1 MYFSDAFA
9 CKLPNPMAEPPSTDK
24 LTDFSNRQSQ
34 AERGGLSRQLGLG
47 SAVAAVAG
55 ESIAVGIFLTPAGMA
70 RSLGSPF
77 WLLVVWLAMG
87 AMALSGALCYGELA
101 ARFPAAGGG
110 YVYLR
115 EAYGPRLAFLYGWMS
130 FLVLD
135 PGVTAALAVG
145 MASYAAFIIG
155 LSPGSMKVMAILTI
169 LVVAMLNI
177 RHTQLGA
184 WFLRWMTTL
193 KLSVLGLL
201 AFWALAKGA
210 GNWGHF
216 LPFVPQRPGSEP
228 LLAALAGSYVAA
240 FFSFGGWWDV
250 SKIAGEVRDPKR
262 TLPRALALGVLLVT
276 TVYILMSAVFIYVV
290 PLSQVTSD
298 ETFVAQAGAR
308 VFGPAGG
315 TLLALIVVACVLG
328 GLAAIIMAAP
338 RVYYAMARDG
348 LFFPS
353 VAKLH
358 PRFGTPARAIGLHA
372 LLASLIV
379 TLGTFNQIIAYFV
392 FVAVIFV
399 GLTVAGL
406 FRLKA
411 VGRDERSFG
420 FPWTA
425 IIFLTLIVLL
435 LVLLAM
441 SNPWQALLGAGVVA
455 LGVPFYRRL
464 HFKAEPPGN
473 QNPSQT
479 PVD

>member
-1 MYFSDAFA
+1 
-9 CKLPNPMAEPPSTDK
+9 MAEPPYADN
-24 LTDFSNRQSQ
+24 LTKSSDHKSQ
-34 AERGGLSRQLGLG
+34 VEHGGLSRQLGLG

-77 WLLVVWLAMG
+77 WLLLVWLAMG
-87 AMALSGALCYGELA
+87 IMALSGAFCYGELA

-145 MASYAAFIIG
+145 MASYAGYIIG
-155 LSPGSMKVMAILTI
+155 LSPGGVKLMAILTI
-169 LVVAMLNI
+169 LIVAMLNI
-177 RHTQLGA
+177 RHTRLGA
-184 WFLRWMTTL
+184 GFLRSMTAL
-193 KLSVLGLL
+193 KLGVLGLL
-201 AFWALAKGA
+201 AFWALSQRA
-210 GNWGHF
+210 GDWTHF
-216 LPFVPQRPGSEP
+216 VPFVAQRPGSEP

-250 SKIAGEVRDPKR
+250 SKIAGEIRNPKR
-262 TLPRALALGVLLVT
+262 TLPRALALGVLVVT
-276 TVYILMSAVFIYVV
+276 AVYVLMSAVFIYVV
-290 PLSQVTSD
+290 PLGQITSD
-298 ETFVAQAGAR
+298 ETFVAQAGER

-315 TLLALIVVACVLG
+315 SLLAAIVVACVLG
-328 GLAAIIMAAP
+328 SLAAIIMAAP
-338 RVYYAMARDG
+338 RVYYAMAGDG
-348 LFFPS
+348 LFFSS
-353 VAKLH
+353 VSALH

-372 LLASLIV
+372 LVASLIV
-379 TLGTFNQIIAYFV
+379 ALGTFNQIIAYFV
-392 FVAVIFV
+392 FVAVIFI

-406 FRLKA
+406 FRLKT

-425 IIFLTLIVLL
+425 IMFLMLIALL

-441 SNPWQALLGAGVVA
+441 SNPSQAFLGVGVVA
-455 LGVPFYRRL
+455 LGLPFYRLL

-473 QNPSQT
+473 QNASRNP
-479 PVD
+479 DD